1 MGNTGLQVTPK
12 AGSFLF
18 TKGAYYIFNE
28 AYGYLAQVSD
38 DGVVEGLYG
47 DWTGLCGDHLPCTQ
61 KVTLGLFPFVINKY
75 IMRRCF
81 EITFACA

>member
-1 MGNTGLQVTPK
+1 MGNTGLQMTPK

-18 TKGAYYIFNE
+18 TKGACYTFNE

-38 DGVVEGLYG
+38 NGVAEGLCG
-47 DWTGLCGDHLPCTQ
+47 DWTGAHLPCTQ
-61 KVTLGLFPFVINKY
+61 KAMLGLVLFVINKY

>member
-1 MGNTGLQVTPK
+1 MVGTMGLQRTPK

-18 TKGAYYIFNE
+18 TKG
-28 AYGYLAQVSD
+28 
-38 DGVVEGLYG
+38 G
-47 DWTGLCGDHLPCTQ
+47 DWTGTHLSCTQ

-81 EITFACA
+81 EITFVCA